1 MKKKDNS
8 GKCWTSTEI
17 EKLIKLI
24 KGNTPTKLI
33 AYKMGRTKNAIN
45 SKAQDE
51 KISLKPTNK
60 SPYDRKYSN
69 SKRKGKK

>member
-1 MKKKDNS
+1 
-8 GKCWTSTEI
+8 
-17 EKLIKLI
+17 
-24 KGNTPTKLI
+24 
-33 AYKMGRTKNAIN
+33 MGRTKNAIN

-69 SKRKGKK
+69 SKKKGKK

>member
-1 MKKKDNS
+1 MKKRKNS
-8 GKCWTSTEI
+8 GKRWTSADI
-17 EKLIKLI
+17 EKLIELA
-24 KGNTPTKLI
+24 KGNTPTGLI
-33 AYKMGRTKNAIN
+33 AYKMDRTKNAIN

-69 SKRKGKK
+69 SKKRGRK

>member
-8 GKCWTSTEI
+8 GKRWTSTEI

-33 AYKMGRTKNAIN
+33 ACMNTFRIF
-45 SKAQDE
+45 AQ
-51 KISLKPTNK
+51 NK
-60 SPYDRKYSN
+60 
-69 SKRKGKK
+69 

>member
-1 MKKKDNS
+1 MEKRENS
-8 GKCWTSTEI
+8 GKRWTSADI
-17 EKLIKLI
+17 EKLIKLA
-24 KGNTPTKLI
+24 KDNTPTGLI

-69 SKRKGKK
+69 SKKKGKK

>member
-1 MKKKDNS
+1 MKKRGNAGKRWTPKD
-8 GKCWTSTEI
+8 I
-17 EKLIKLI
+17 EKLIKLA
-24 KGNTPTKLI
+24 KGNTPTGLI

-60 SPYDRKYSN
+60 PPYDRKYSN
-69 SKRKGKK
+69 SKKKGKK

>member
-1 MKKKDNS
+1 MKNKDNS
-8 GKCWTSTEI
+8 GKRWTSTEI
-17 EKLIKLI
+17 EKLI

>member
-1 MKKKDNS
+1 MKKRENS
-8 GKCWTSTEI
+8 GKRWTSADI
-17 EKLIKLI
+17 EKLIKLA
-24 KGNTPTKLI
+24 KDNTPTGLI

-69 SKRKGKK
+69 SKKKGKK